1 MIAVG
6 ELVTGAVIAGRFHL
20 DRRIGEGGM
29 GVVWAATHM
38 VTRKPVALKMLKPER
53 AADPDLRQR
62 FIREAR
68 AVCAVQHPNI
78 VEIHDVLETEDGSP
92 VMVMDLLHG
101 ESLGQRLDRETRLPP
116 GEVARLMLPVVS
128 AVGTAHA
135 AGVVHRDLKP
145 DNIFLAEEGDGTL
158 SVKVLDFGIAKVLAT
173 ETDAAAT
180 GGLTGTGAMLGTPYY
195 MAPEQIFG
203 ERDIDHRAD
212 IWALGVILYE
222 CLSGRRP
229 TQAENIGQILKVITT
244 DGIAPLDLVAP
255 EVPVDLARLVRRML
269 MRDRAARPQSLSE
282 VQAALKRF
290 TDAAARSF
298 GDPAIAFPRGS
309 FPPAEE
315 VDGRTRLD
323 SHDGAHALSETKLE
337 TTGGSRASH
346 RFGSGDISPT
356 AATLASTTASTTAD
370 RLMGTRRRSRRPAA
384 LLIGLGVVAAVAA
397 VGVIG
402 WKASPNALHAVAL
415 PPSTA
420 TALPAALPAPPAAP
434 PATTTAEAIASA
446 PAPAAS
452 SAAHMKL
459 PVPRA
464 GVAARGNHAATTTT
478 APAVTPP
485 TPTPA
490 TTAPPGGVVEKP
502 PF

>member
-53 AADPDLRQR
+53 AADPALRQR

-315 VDGRTRLD
+315 LDGRTRLD

-337 TTGGSRASH
+337 TTGGSRVSH

-384 LLIGLGVVAAVAA
+384 LLIGLGAVAAVAA
-397 VGVIG
+397 AGVIG
-402 WKASPNALHAVAL
+402 WKASPNALQAVAL
-415 PPSTA
+415 PPSTPA
-420 TALPAALPAPPAAP
+420 ALPAALPVPSTATT
-434 PATTTAEAIASA
+434 ATTTAEAIASA

-452 SAAHMKL
+452 SAAHAKV

-464 GVAARGNHAATTTT
+464 GVAARGNPAAATTT

-485 TPTPA
+485 TPTAA

>member
-1 MIAVG
+1 
-6 ELVTGAVIAGRFHL
+6 
-20 DRRIGEGGM
+20 
-29 GVVWAATHM
+29 
-38 VTRKPVALKMLKPER
+38 MLKPER
-53 AADPDLRQR
+53 AADPALRQR

-78 VEIHDVLETEDGSP
+78 VEIHDVLQTEDGSP

-145 DNIFLAEEGDGTL
+145 DNIFLAEEGDGAI

-173 ETDAAAT
+173 DTDAEAT

-229 TQAENIGQILKVITT
+229 TQAENIGQILKIITT

-255 EVPVDLARLVRRML
+255 DVPADLARLVRRML
-269 MRDRAARPQSLSE
+269 MRDRAARPQSLTE

-290 TDAAARSF
+290 TDAAVRSF
-298 GDPAIAFPRGS
+298 GDPAVAFPRGS

-315 VDGRTRLD
+315 IEGRARVD

-337 TTGGSRASH
+337 TTGGSRVSH
-346 RFGSGDISPT
+346 RFGSGEVSPT

-370 RLMGTRRRSRRPAA
+370 RLMGTRRRSLKSVPTVGWIA
-384 LLIGLGVVAAVAA
+384 ISVVMSA
-397 VGVIG
+397 VGVFG
-402 WKASPNALHAVAL
+402 WNATTNH
-415 PPSTA
+415 PPA
-420 TALPAALPAPPAAP
+420 TALPPFTPSAVTASIPAPPAAP
-434 PATTTAEAIASA
+434 QATTAVETAASA

-452 SAAHMKL
+452 SAAHAKT
-459 PVPRA
+459 PVPHTGIAGRA
-464 GVAARGNHAATTTT
+464 ASPGATTAAT
-478 APAVTPP
+478 AVTPP
-485 TPTPA
+485 APTTA
-490 TTAPPGGVVEKP
+490 TAAPPGGVVEKP

>member
-53 AADPDLRQR
+53 AADPALRQR

-101 ESLGQRLDRETRLPP
+101 ESLGQRLDRETRLPA

-212 IWALGVILYE
+212 IWAIGVILYE

-244 DGIAPLDLVAP
+244 DGIPPLDLVAP
-255 EVPVDLARLVRRML
+255 DVPVDLARLVRRML

-282 VQAALKRF
+282 VQAALRRF
-290 TDAAARSF
+290 SDAAARSF
-298 GDPAIAFPRGS
+298 GDPAIGFPRGS
-309 FPPAEE
+309 FPAAEE
-315 VDGRTRLD
+315 VEGRTRLD

-337 TTGGSRASH
+337 TTGGSRVSH

-370 RLMGTRRRSRRPAA
+370 RLMGTRRRSRRPVA
-384 LLIGLGVVAAVAA
+384 LAIGLAVAAAVATA
-397 VGVIG
+397 GVIG
-402 WKASPNALHAVAL
+402 WKASPDALHTVAL
-415 PPSTA
+415 PPSTPA
-420 TALPAALPAPPAAP
+420 ALPAALPVPPTATT
-434 PATTTAEAIASA
+434 ATTTAEAVASA

-452 SAAHMKL
+452 SAAHAKP

-464 GVAARGNHAATTTT
+464 GVAARANAAAATTA

-485 TPTPA
+485 TPTAA

>member
-53 AADPDLRQR
+53 AADPALRQR

-255 EVPVDLARLVRRML
+255 DVPVDLARLVRRML

-309 FPPAEE
+309 FPPADE
-315 VDGRTRLD
+315 VEGRTRLD

-337 TTGGSRASH
+337 TTGGSRVSH

-370 RLMGTRRRSRRPAA
+370 RLMGTRRRSRRPVA
-384 LLIGLGVVAAVAA
+384 LAIGLAVAAAVATA
-397 VGVIG
+397 GVIG
-402 WKASPNALHAVAL
+402 WKASPNASHAVAL
-415 PPSTA
+415 PPST
-420 TALPAALPAPPAAP
+420 PAALPGALPVPPTATT
-434 PATTTAEAIASA
+434 ATTTAEAVASA

-452 SAAHMKL
+452 SPAHAKP

-464 GVAARGNHAATTTT
+464 GVAARATPAAATTA

-485 TPTPA
+485 TPTAA
-490 TTAPPGGVVEKP
+490 TAAPPGGVVEKP